1 MTGCIE
7 MKSNSFLLQ
16 DTALTKTEMLT
27 IELEELGE
35 QILKWSELQKEV
47 YSDSICNTAEL
58 DFGLSL
64 T

>member
-1 MTGCIE
+1 MTGLVEI
-7 MKSNSFLLQ
+7 KSNSFLLQ
-16 DTALTKTEMLT
+16 DAALTKTELLV
-27 IELEELGE
+27 IELEELAE
-35 QILKWSELQKEV
+35 QILKWRDLQKEV